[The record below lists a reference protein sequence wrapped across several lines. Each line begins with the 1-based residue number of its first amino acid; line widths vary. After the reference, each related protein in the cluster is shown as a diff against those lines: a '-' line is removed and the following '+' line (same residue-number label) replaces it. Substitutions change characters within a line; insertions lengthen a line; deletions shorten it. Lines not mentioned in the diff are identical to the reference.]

1 LQVEFSKNQ
10 KSELNTILNYFKSAA
25 LFALILGIF
34 LSGQESYKVKLHS
47 DKHSVEKKNTESA
60 NDERPVHASFDKA
73 ISLEAIVPFVQV
85 DLIQDFFFLLSPS
98 FSLIS
103 LPDRIPQKPAYRS
116 KYFRILFLFVIS
128 PNAP

>member
-1 LQVEFSKNQ
+1 LNFQNAKIL
-10 KSELNTILNYFKSAA
+10 ELNTILNYLKSAA

-34 LSGQESYKVKLHS
+34 LAGQESYKVKQFAEKYTL
-47 DKHSVEKKNTESA
+47 EKKDGKANTAEH
-60 NDERPVHASFDKA
+60 PFQASFDQA

-85 DLIQDFFFLLSPS
+85 DLIQDFFFLLSPT
-98 FSLIS
+98 FSMIS
-103 LPDRIPQKPAYRS
+103 LPDAIPMKPVYRS